1 MIEKLSDQENKT
13 FSHKTVFLDQA
24 VQFLNPKDG
33 RASKIFVDATLG
45 GGGHT
50 RAILE
55 SDPTC
60 KVIAIDWDRKAVEN
74 AEINLKPVFGD
85 RLELAF
91 SNFTG
96 IKLILKKLG
105 ISVVDGILADFGT
118 SQEQIISKDGFSF
131 SKDTPLDM
139 RMSNSHKHITAE
151 AIVNQASQE
160 ELELIFS
167 RFGQERFSR
176 PIARKIVEQREK
188 NPLKTTAQLAELV
201 LKIVAAKS
209 NPKTKWKIHPAT
221 KVFQA
226 LRIAVNGELD
236 NIDQFLRQ
244 AYQALKP
251 GGIFVCIS
259 FHSLEDVLVKNFFKD
274 RVFENQDSK
283 ILTNKAVSPTEDQ
296 IAANPSCRSAK
307 MRVFQK

>member
-1 MIEKLSDQENKT
+1 MIEKLADQETKKFT
-13 FSHKTVFLDQA
+13 HKTVFLDQA
-24 VQFLNPKDG
+24 AQFLNPTAGQGKV
-33 RASKIFVDATLG
+33 FVDATLG

-50 RAILE
+50 KAILE

-60 KVIAIDWDRKAVEN
+60 KVIGIDWDRKAVEN
-74 AEINLKPVFGD
+74 AEINLKPIFGD
-85 RLELAF
+85 RLELVF

-96 IKLILKKLG
+96 IKLVLKNLK
-105 ISVVDGILADFGT
+105 ITMVDGILADFGT
-118 SQEQIISKDGFSF
+118 SQEQILSKDGFSF

-151 AIVNQASQE
+151 KILNEASQE

-176 PIARKIVEQREK
+176 VIARRIVEQREK
-188 NPLKTTAQLAELV
+188 TPLKTTAQLAELV
-201 LKIVAAKS
+201 LKVVAAKTS
-209 NPKTKWKIHPAT
+209 SKVTWKIHPAT

-226 LRIAVNGELD
+226 LRIAVNAELD
-236 NIDQFLRQ
+236 NINQFLRQ
-244 AYQALKP
+244 AYQVLKP

-274 RVFENQDSK
+274 RVFENQSSK
-283 ILTNKAVSPTEDQ
+283 MLTNKAIFPTEEQ
-296 IAANPSCRSAK
+296 IHENPSCRSAK
-307 MRVFQK
+307 MRIFQK